1 MHRGS
6 DPELADGRGSRR
18 WNRPAYGARRPE
30 RLCRQSYRVV
40 CRDGFI
46 DWVLCLRWNGR
57 RRCETHGRGRKLFG
71 AARRAA
77 CSSCNR
83 CAWGDL
89 RSGPGLP
96 TMGHARHLSLHR
108 HRVSYGSFD
117 QPGGSLARYRTR
129 RPRLCCDMALRLPSG
144 RPSVCGGA
152 DSDAAPSRCVS
163 VMKQERR
170 KKYRA
175 NI

>member
-117 QPGGSLARYRTR
+117 QPGVPWRDIGLVVPACVAIWRCDCPRDDPQSVVARTVT
-129 RPRLCCDMALRLPSG
+129 RLPH
-144 RPSVCGGA
+144 
-152 DSDAAPSRCVS
+152 DA
-163 VMKQERR
+163 
-170 KKYRA
+170 
-175 NI
+175 